1 MIVTTET
8 TGKNTYSMAIDLIN
22 VPNILDFNA
31 ELKLQGF
38 KVYPIDTKKNVVRS
52 YNRKDFYKICIITGH
67 NIIQYADKGFEVQGT
82 TLFFGN
88 PLIPYSWENMTQQ
101 TGYTCLFSEGFLKAQ
116 DRSESLQESPL
127 FKIGGNPIF
136 TLNEQQREFIEQ
148 LFQRMLA
155 EQDAEYQYR
164 DDLIRNYIH
173 LIIHEALKLQPAETS
188 VKHKDAASRI
198 AIQFLEMLE
207 RQFPIEH
214 ADHPLQLKTAQG
226 FADQLAVHVNHLNR
240 TVKQVTGK
248 STTTHISERIITE
261 AKALLKH
268 TDWTV
273 AQIAY
278 GLGFEYP
285 TYFNNFFK
293 KMTGSSPTTFR
304 P

>member
-1 MIVTTET
+1 
-8 TGKNTYSMAIDLIN
+8 MAIDLIN

-38 KVYPIDTKKNVVRS
+38 KVYPFDTKKNVVRS

-67 NIIQYADKGFEVQGT
+67 NIIQYADNGFEVQGT

-136 TLNEQQREFIEQ
+136 TLNGHQREFVEQ

-173 LIIHEALKLQPAETS
+173 LIIHEALKLQPAVTS

-214 ADHPLQLKTAQG
+214 ADHPPPPTQNSTSLCRS
-226 FADQLAVHVNHLNR
+226 VSR
-240 TVKQVTGK
+240 TCQ
-248 STTTHISERIITE
+248 
-261 AKALLKH
+261 
-268 TDWTV
+268 
-273 AQIAY
+273 
-278 GLGFEYP
+278 
-285 TYFNNFFK
+285 
-293 KMTGSSPTTFR
+293 SP
-304 P
+304 

>member
-1 MIVTTET
+1 
-8 TGKNTYSMAIDLIN
+8 MAIDLIN

-38 KVYPIDTKKNVVRS
+38 KVYQIDTRKNVVRS

-148 LFQRMLA
+148 LFQRMLV
-155 EQDAEYQYR
+155 EQDSPYQYR

-188 VKHKDAASRI
+188 VKQKDAASRI

-214 ADHPLQLKTAQG
+214 ADQPLQLKTAQG
-226 FADQLAVHVNHLNR
+226 FADKLAVHVNHLNR

-261 AKALLKH
+261 AKALLQH
-268 TDWTV
+268 TDWNV

-278 GLGFEYP
+278 ALGFEYP

>member
-1 MIVTTET
+1 
-8 TGKNTYSMAIDLIN
+8 MAIDLIN

-38 KVYPIDTKKNVVRS
+38 KVYPIDTEKNVVRS

-67 NIIQYADKGFEVQGT
+67 NIIQYAEKGFDVQGT

-101 TGYTCLFSEGFLKAQ
+101 TGYTCLFSENFLKAQ

-136 TLNEQQREFIEQ
+136 SLNHQQREFIEQ
-148 LFQRMLA
+148 LFQRMLL
-155 EQDAEYQYR
+155 EQDTPYQYR
-164 DDLIRNYIH
+164 NDLIRNYIN
-173 LIIHEALKLQPAETS
+173 LIIHEALKLQPADTF
-188 VKHKDAASRI
+188 VKHKDAATRI

-214 ADHPLQLKTAQG
+214 AEEPLQIKTAQG
-226 FADQLAVHVNHLNR
+226 FAEQLSVHVNHLNR

-261 AKALLKH
+261 AKALLQH

-293 KMTGSSPTTFR
+293 KMTGASPSTFR